1 MSVRE
6 QLTDQERTALVEA
19 AVRRLTSDQAWLPG
33 DIRLDLVGALSKISG
48 TDTEV
53 IVMRA
58 YPSRA

>member
-6 QLTDQERTALVEA
+6 QLTDDERTALVEA
-19 AVRRLTSDQAWLPG
+19 AVWRLGSKEVRERD
-33 DIRLDLVGALSKISG
+33 DLVTALAKILG

-58 YPSRA
+58 YSSLR